1 MLLIKSG
8 CFFFIT
14 HVYKISDAEG
24 CNFCGRIFVYFCL
37 FVRLYTCTRL
47 LLFLLWTYFR
57 IFYFYQ
63 AFQTVLDYIHNILS
77 PLHSYTFRVVFFCK
91 EHSKDWS
98 TKSLYKRSQM
108 PIVMALFFTSQL
120 YLLINFPMKKPVV
133 IWQIF

>member
-77 PLHSYTFRVVFFCK
+77 PLHSYTFRVVFFVKNIPKIEVQNLSINDHKCQLWW
-91 EHSKDWS
+91 HCFLHLNFIFWS
-98 TKSLYKRSQM
+98 IFQWRSQ
-108 PIVMALFFTSQL
+108 L
-120 YLLINFPMKKPVV
+120 
-133 IWQIF
+133 